1 MPGHYSKHSGFSDFL
16 GDVCWVQSI
25 DGGTLQLLLKAIL
38 NSRTQFH
45 SLADPLFQLY
55 RTMCILLPN
64 THMHTQTMGGTV
76 LIAFC
81 TALKGWPPG
90 FCSPSIGFI
99 MVAVHPSS
107 CCIIPETYFG
117 FSWLLCEHSSAPSIL
132 NLSPCVHL
140 SYYQR
145 SLSHFRSTQRPA
157 SCLYTCPGGV
167 SYITTVDVPC
177 PPNISSLVNRWLMVS
192 PPRQWHKLILC

>member
-1 MPGHYSKHSGFSDFL
+1 MPGHYLNHSGFSDFL
-16 GDVCWVQSI
+16 VDVCWVQSI
-25 DGGTLQLLLKAIL
+25 NGSTLQLLLKAIL

-55 RTMCILLPN
+55 MTMCILSPN

-99 MVAVHPSS
+99 MVAVRPYS
-107 CCIIPETYFG
+107 CCIISETYFPV
-117 FSWLLCEHSSAPSIL
+117 FLAPLWAFPCSFHPKPFTLCPPVIPPKVAFLFYEHSTTCLVSL
-132 NLSPCVHL
+132 HL
-140 SYYQR
+140 
-145 SLSHFRSTQRPA
+145 P
-157 SCLYTCPGGV
+157 
-167 SYITTVDVPC
+167 
-177 PPNISSLVNRWLMVS
+177 
-192 PPRQWHKLILC
+192 